1 MTNNHKSVSYKALS
15 TNAAARRAPDR
26 TLSDPPLPFSSGVP
40 SQLPSQEPSLNPP
53 VLGQW
58 LLSWTQSHEYAV
70 MSMLSTSPSKQL
82 RDLPPPAD
90 LLLHVDLLVAPADV
104 GEG

>member
-1 MTNNHKSVSYKALS
+1 MS

-26 TLSDPPLPFSSGVP
+26 TLSEPPLPFSSGAKVDSSGVS
-40 SQLPSQEPSLNPP
+40 SQLPSQAPSTNPP

-70 MSMLSTSPSKQL
+70 MSILSTSPPKQL

-90 LLLHVDLLVAPADV
+90 LLLQENPSVQPLVIHTWKH
-104 GEG
+104 